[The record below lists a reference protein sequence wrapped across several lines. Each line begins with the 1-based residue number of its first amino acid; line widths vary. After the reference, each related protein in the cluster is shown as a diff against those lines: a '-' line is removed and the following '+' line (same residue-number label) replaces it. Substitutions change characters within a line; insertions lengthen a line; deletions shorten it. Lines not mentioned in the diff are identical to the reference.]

1 MPFNAALEHLRAK
14 ENDILNQ
21 DVWQSPRSGRRKMR
35 LKDWSVDT
43 SLSSLLGIQKDEE
56 GSKTR
61 DGWLKKKLE
70 RDERRVLKKSSSKK
84 LQDQDLATVPSDDLK
99 QSSQATV
106 ATEVMKAFHIAVG
119 NKEEPPADGL
129 ARKLSSSLFS
139 PAEGRRRSAGPLAAR
154 RGSGLALK
162 RGSVGG
168 KEDADR
174 RDSRRSGGGIAGLEL
189 CDERASR
196 GPLRARNKILN
207 RLYKSTSRMPAR
219 RLLRMCSPNVK
230 HRSEAWLARE
240 TGLPLP
246 VLQQALVFFKKHCLD
261 YDGTNLFDARFDQ
274 KNLAKVVCEM
284 AGVDNVEY
292 LDRTFWSEAF
302 RQANFHDGGMDCM
315 EFVVWYAAFGFSNYF
330 CVQKEDLPYR
340 SLARKLGVDYIE
352 LERYKEAFEKYDEDG
367 SGAIDMDEF
376 ESLLNDLLKV
386 PAGHTLSAERVMVLW
401 RDADREGEGEL
412 DLEAFCHFFKRHF
425 EQAEDCVSDYYRS
438 IRRIPTAT
446 SML

>member
-1 MPFNAALEHLRAK
+1 
-14 ENDILNQ
+14 
-21 DVWQSPRSGRRKMR
+21 MR

-106 ATEVMKAFHIAVG
+106 ATEVTLGVLDEVTLG
-119 NKEEPPADGL
+119 G
-129 ARKLSSSLFS
+129 KLSSSLFS

-261 YDGTNLFDARFDQ
+261 YDAWVQRVLHLCN
-274 KNLAKVVCEM
+274 
-284 AGVDNVEY
+284 
-292 LDRTFWSEAF
+292 
-302 RQANFHDGGMDCM
+302 CM
-315 EFVVWYAAFGFSNYF
+315 V
-330 CVQKEDLPYR
+330 
-340 SLARKLGVDYIE
+340 
-352 LERYKEAFEKYDEDG
+352 
-367 SGAIDMDEF
+367 
-376 ESLLNDLLKV
+376 
-386 PAGHTLSAERVMVLW
+386 
-401 RDADREGEGEL
+401 
-412 DLEAFCHFFKRHF
+412 
-425 EQAEDCVSDYYRS
+425 
-438 IRRIPTAT
+438 
-446 SML
+446 